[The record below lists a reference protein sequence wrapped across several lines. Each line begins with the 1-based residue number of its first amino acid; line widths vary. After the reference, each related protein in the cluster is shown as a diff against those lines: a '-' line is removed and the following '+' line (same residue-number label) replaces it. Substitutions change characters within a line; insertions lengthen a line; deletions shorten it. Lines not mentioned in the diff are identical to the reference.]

1 MARHKYVWTI
11 GLFVLIV
18 GFIDDNSYYNY
29 FLLKK
34 DNAELDKEI
43 KKYEDKFNH
52 DYAKLRQL
60 KTDPHEGTK
69 QTTVVRVQHR
79 WSTARCRDNRPA
91 FFRRNSRCPVSL
103 PARCID
109 VFIHASLAEV

>member
-43 KKYEDKFNH
+43 KNTRINSTTITQNSDNS
-52 DYAKLRQL
+52 
-60 KTDPHEGTK
+60 K
-69 QTTVVRVQHR
+69 QT
-79 WSTARCRDNRPA
+79 
-91 FFRRNSRCPVSL
+91 
-103 PARCID
+103 
-109 VFIHASLAEV
+109 LAL

>member
-60 KTDPHEGTK
+60 KTDPRALIKVAREDHQMKSSDEDVYYIVHSDSLNTK
-69 QTTVVRVQHR
+69 
-79 WSTARCRDNRPA
+79 
-91 FFRRNSRCPVSL
+91 
-103 PARCID
+103 
-109 VFIHASLAEV
+109 

>member
-43 KKYEDKFNH
+43 KNTRINSTTITQSSDNS
-52 DYAKLRQL
+52 
-60 KTDPHEGTK
+60 K
-69 QTTVVRVQHR
+69 QT
-79 WSTARCRDNRPA
+79 
-91 FFRRNSRCPVSL
+91 
-103 PARCID
+103 
-109 VFIHASLAEV
+109 LAL

>member
-52 DYAKLRQL
+52 D
-60 KTDPHEGTK
+60 
-69 QTTVVRVQHR
+69 
-79 WSTARCRDNRPA
+79 
-91 FFRRNSRCPVSL
+91 
-103 PARCID
+103 
-109 VFIHASLAEV
+109 

>member
-1 MARHKYVWTI
+1 MNRALSFLRKFLSVMARHKYVWTI

-52 DYAKLRQL
+52 DYAMLRQL
-60 KTDPHEGTK
+60 KTDPRALIKVAREDHQMKSADEDVYYIVHSDSLNTK
-69 QTTVVRVQHR
+69 
-79 WSTARCRDNRPA
+79 
-91 FFRRNSRCPVSL
+91 
-103 PARCID
+103 
-109 VFIHASLAEV
+109 